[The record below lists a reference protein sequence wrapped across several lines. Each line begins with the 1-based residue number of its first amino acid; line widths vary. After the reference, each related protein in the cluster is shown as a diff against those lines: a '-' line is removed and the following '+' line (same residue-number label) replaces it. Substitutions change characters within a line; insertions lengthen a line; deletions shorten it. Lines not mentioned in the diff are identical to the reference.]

1 MYSIPTEFIDFID
14 LNCNR
19 KEFIQSFL
27 QKNGI
32 ESPIISINGKNHI
45 YVNFSKKQYNPRYKI
60 KTVIAHYDRAPFSY
74 GANDNSVAVFCL
86 MNWAV
91 ELSKSNVAH
100 NVRLIFTDGEESE
113 SGIKNQG
120 SYDLA
125 KLFRKL
131 KITKDDIFVFD
142 CMGKGEIPVISKFN
156 FSSKVPFRF
165 IKKYND
171 LEKKAEFILQKS
183 CNQFVKLPT
192 HFSDNAGF
200 LANGIPCVAI
210 SMLPSFEVVKY
221 VQLINQTKTENVE
234 KLHFCDDF
242 PQTWK
247 NIHSTLDTVE
257 NLDAYSFEITFN
269 ILNVLKMTNF

>member
-32 ESPIISINGKNHI
+32 DSPVISINGKNHI
-45 YVNFSKKQYNPRYKI
+45 YVKFSKKQYNPRYKI

-91 ELSKSNVAH
+91 ELSKSNIAH

-142 CMGKGEIPVISKFN
+142 CMGKGEIPVIRKFI
-156 FSSKVPFRF
+156 F
-165 IKKYND
+165 
-171 LEKKAEFILQKS
+171 
-183 CNQFVKLPT
+183 
-192 HFSDNAGF
+192 
-200 LANGIPCVAI
+200 
-210 SMLPSFEVVKY
+210 
-221 VQLINQTKTENVE
+221 
-234 KLHFCDDF
+234 
-242 PQTWK
+242 
-247 NIHSTLDTVE
+247 
-257 NLDAYSFEITFN
+257 
-269 ILNVLKMTNF
+269 